1 MIGCWINQLFEL
13 FRSGT
18 DSAMS
23 GGFCATSWAGVKKQ
37 NPRSMTVGQGL
48 LFYLGG
54 VKIKLKCQKNKTKQ
68 NKTGTKRRRE
78 RRAES
83 ECV

>member
-1 MIGCWINQLFEL
+1 MIGCWINQLFAL

-18 DSAMS
+18 DSAVS
-23 GGFCATSWAGVKKQ
+23 GRFCATSWAGVEKQ

-54 VKIKLKCQKNKTKQ
+54 VKIKLRRQKKKKNKTKL
-68 NKTGTKRRRE
+68 E
-78 RRAES
+78 RKGGRKEGGK
-83 ECV
+83 